1 MDGHAQ
7 TTLNLFAAM
16 IRLEFSTET
25 IDQLRYEKR
34 YHPHPRVRQKMEAL
48 YLKSQGLPHHKICEL
63 AGIGGRA
70 TLVRYLKDYAS
81 GGLEQLAKVNFR
93 RPTSELTEHRETI
106 EQAIRENPPATI
118 NAARHLI
125 EQRTGLQRSN
135 TAVRKFLK
143 KSLA

>member
-1 MDGHAQ
+1 MYGLIYNSL
-7 TTLNLFAAM
+7 TTM
-16 IRLEFSTET
+16 IRLEFSTEA

-48 YLKSQGLPHHKICEL
+48 YLKSQGLPHHQICEL
-63 AGIGGRA
+63 VGIRGRA

-93 RPTSELTEHRETI
+93 RPISDLTQHRETI
-106 EQAIRENPPATI
+106 EQAIREQPPATI

-125 EQRTGLQRSN
+125 EQCTGLQRS
-135 TAVRKFLK
+135 TTSVRKFLK
-143 KSLA
+143 KTLV